1 MELELHAPSL
11 LISSC
16 YLIPHSPTPPFLWNS
31 LTSVPHWPSSPNRSS
46 SLHLPHPPTL
56 PPIPSLQVVI
66 ALGDYLD
73 AQCHAC
79 IGGTSVRSDIA
90 KLEMGQHIVVGTP
103 GRVHDMI
110 QRKALG
116 GWTSV

>member
-1 MELELHAPSL
+1 MNYS
-11 LISSC
+11 
-16 YLIPHSPTPPFLWNS
+16 TPPFFYLP
-31 LTSVPHWPSSPNRSS
+31 LPLSP
-46 SLHLPHPPTL
+46 
-56 PPIPSLQVVI
+56 LQVVI

-79 IGGTSVRSDIA
+79 IGGTSVRTDMT
-90 KLEMGQHIVVGTP
+90 KLEMGQHVVVGTP

-116 GWTSV
+116 TYQGLCCWYPSQLELVISVSTTVWSNHE